1 MVVRGGRGGGAGEEG
16 ARNTMKTANKEDDLF
31 QLTQPLDST
40 RLLLQGITNLSSPGQ
55 SKGRSSLVPLS
66 ASAHNPRSH
75 PWGVGSFRKYTEA
88 QGGETHQLT
97 GDGTSCV
104 LVRAPRPQHS
114 TAMLLRSLVAGYSG
128 AGSRQLGHCWG
139 GGGHWM
145 KAKGVAAVA
154 KQYLNRVLPSP
165 FWDATCDLALV
176 QALAT
181 ASMNLERCQWRN
193 PAAVCCVT
201 LALGLASGQKGGRR
215 LAVEVDASTS
225 WLGSASGAGCSL
237 LSSKSSLKSLRAV
250 NRRRLATWTTL
261 AGLPPCPLTA
271 ENPRLL

>member
-40 RLLLQGITNLSSPGQ
+40 RLLLQGNTNLSSPGQ

-75 PWGVGSFRKYTEA
+75 PWGVGSVRKYTEA

-128 AGSRQLGHCWG
+128 AGSRQLGHCWVG
-139 GGGHWM
+139 GTTLDEGQRSSCSR
-145 KAKGVAAVA
+145 KAIFKSCFAVT
-154 KQYLNRVLPSP
+154 V
-165 FWDATCDLALV
+165 WDATCDLALV

-237 LSSKSSLKSLRAV
+237 LSSGSSLKSLRAV

-261 AGLPPCPLTA
+261 AGLPPYPLTA